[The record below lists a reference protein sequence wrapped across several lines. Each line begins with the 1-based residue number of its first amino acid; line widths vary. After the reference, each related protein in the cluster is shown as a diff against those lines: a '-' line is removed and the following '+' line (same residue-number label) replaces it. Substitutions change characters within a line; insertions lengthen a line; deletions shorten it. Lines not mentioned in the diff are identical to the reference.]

1 VNKHLYF
8 IHYGERGRSW
18 AQDDAILLQSD
29 TQESVLD
36 LENRLRERLPGT
48 GFTVT
53 KVDVKGIA
61 HLPNRCGAYDDLS
74 AQVNRIIKEDR
85 TKEVQERYAK
95 LEAVCQ
101 KARSSQSS
109 RIIFKQVQVAL
120 KDVEQRLEQVNL
132 PLTRQAVL
140 NLLKDFANN
149 EVSWSDFLDRLN
161 KVVVA
166 IADEQQLVKLN
177 NPGISFDGASSC

>member
-1 VNKHLYF
+1 MDKHVYL
-8 IHYGERGRSW
+8 IRYGERGRAW
-18 AQDDAILLQSD
+18 AHDDRILLQAGW
-29 TQESVLD
+29 QESTVD
-36 LENRLRERLPGT
+36 LENQLVERLPRM
-48 GFTVT
+48 GFEVT
-53 KVDVKGIA
+53 KVDVRGIVC
-61 HLPNRCGAYDDLS
+61 LVGKCGAYVDMC
-74 AQVNRIIKEDR
+74 AQVDRIIKEDR

-109 RIIFKQVQVAL
+109 RITFKQAQEAL

-140 NLLKDFANN
+140 SLLKDFAGN
-149 EVSWSDFLDRLN
+149 EVSWSDYVDRLN

-166 IADEQQLVKLN
+166 ITDEQQLVKLN
-177 NPGISFDGASSC
+177 NPGISFDGC